1 MLCCVV
7 VWCGVLWCGVL
18 WCGVLWCGVGGL
30 DGKSEPIMRLF
41 DKVVGP
47 AGHGTDVV
55 ESAALDENQ
64 DLKVLRPQLVGAPL
78 ETHVPDKDQVLEE
91 TDSEEKRS

>member
-1 MLCCVV
+1 M
-7 VWCGVLWCGVL
+7 
-18 WCGVLWCGVGGL
+18 GGL
-30 DGKSEPIMRLF
+30 DGKDEVCRPIMILF

-78 ETHVPDKDQVLEE
+78 EAHVPDKAQVLEE
-91 TDSEEKRS
+91 TDAEGKDHKQ

>member
-1 MLCCVV
+1 MVKM
-7 VWCGVLWCGVL
+7 
-18 WCGVLWCGVGGL
+18 
-30 DGKSEPIMRLF
+30 KSAVCIMILF

-78 ETHVPDKDQVLEE
+78 ETHVPDKAQVFEE
-91 TDSEEKRS
+91 TDSQIK

>member
-1 MLCCVV
+1 MVSLF
-7 VWCGVLWCGVL
+7 
-18 WCGVLWCGVGGL
+18 CGVGGL
-30 DGKSEPIMRLF
+30 DGKDEVCRPIMILF

-78 ETHVPDKDQVLEE
+78 EAHVPDKAQVLEE
-91 TDSEEKRS
+91 TDAEGKDHKQ

>member
-1 MLCCVV
+1 MVGCVV
-7 VWCGVLWCGVL
+7 VVGGGGGVWVC
-18 WCGVLWCGVGGL
+18 GL

-78 ETHVPDKDQVLEE
+78 EAHVPGMAQVLEE

>member
-1 MLCCVV
+1 M
-7 VWCGVLWCGVL
+7 
-18 WCGVLWCGVGGL
+18 
-30 DGKSEPIMRLF
+30 ILF

-78 ETHVPDKDQVLEE
+78 EAHVPDKAQELEE
-91 TDSEEKRS
+91 TV